1 MNGGVRQDET
11 LAGVANTW
19 TECEGKPSLTGMG
32 QANPAFISG
41 RDEGPRERDG
51 SLEEEIEKLSFFRL

>member
-1 MNGGVRQDET
+1 MVNGGVRLDEA
-11 LAGVANTW
+11 LAGAAKTW

-41 RDEGPRERDG
+41 RDEGLRERRESG
-51 SLEEEIEKLSFFRL
+51 RRN